1 MLKLHIG
8 CGPRILKGWVN
19 IDLKYQSPLKAHL
32 KAYDDPTSAIGTKED
47 LLILDVTEAPLPYPV
62 GSVDLIF
69 NEDFIEHL
77 CQRDQIVF
85 LAETLRVLKLGGGQ
99 RINTPNLRQ
108 VQRRSVFSN
117 GFYGVATNPEWDRW
131 HHQNVLS
138 ETMLEEL
145 ALMVGYSQVVFNTR
159 NKSLFAA
166 DLPLEFRPG
175 SDRREDENIFAD
187 LIK

>member
-19 IDLKYQSPLKAHL
+19 LDLKYQSPSH
-32 KAYDDPTSAIGTKED
+32 AYGDPADLRGTRED
-47 LLILDVTEAPLPYPV
+47 LLVLDVTREALPYDDD
-62 GSVDLIF
+62 SVDLIF
-69 NEDFIEHL
+69 HEDFIEHL
-77 CQRDQIVF
+77 DQRDQICF
-85 LAETLRVLKLGGGQ
+85 LAETLRVLKRGCGH
-99 RINTPNLRQ
+99 RINTPNLLQ
-108 VQRRSVFSN
+108 VCRTSDFSK
-117 GFYGVATNPEWDRW
+117 GLHGVSTYPEWDRW
-131 HHQNVLS
+131 HHKNVL
-138 ETMLEEL
+138 TRAILEEL